1 MANIKAYESFFVCQ
15 QLLVT
20 GVIIAGFIFGVI
32 YLIHRIGLENREI
45 NEANKEKDK
54 EESSKEKNE
63 PAKDEK
69 KVVEINKKKAAY
81 REEIL
86 ARFKEPVKEQKETKE
101 KVPTE
106 KDGKQMVEE
115 AVETASVFGDT
126 TVAIDA
132 EENKP
137 HNVVDAPKT
146 NTKSTTGSAKNSA
159 KGKGG
164 DKPKNVV
171 KKPNPKAD
179 APKVDIMGEL

>member
-32 YLIHRIGLENREI
+32 YLVHRIGLENREVD
-45 NEANKEKDK
+45 ESNKEKDK
-54 EESSKEKNE
+54 EVTSKEKKE
-63 PAKDEK
+63 PAKDEI
-69 KVVEINKKKAAY
+69 KVAEINKKKAAY

-86 ARFKEPVKEQKETKE
+86 ARFKEPVEETKE

-137 HNVVDAPKT
+137 QNVVETPKSK
-146 NTKSTTGSAKNSA
+146 TKSTASSTKNSA
-159 KGKGG
+159 KGKGES
-164 DKPKNVV
+164 KPKNVV